1 MDVRCHKS
9 SNTVH
14 PLSYVQSYGNTMQH
28 IAVRVAEIV
37 YYDLELIFSQLRI
50 SLARSD
56 VPILRSSIYIILIES
71 LNMNIDTHTKGMQYV
86 FCSKNNYQCEVI
98 VLSCIYRCYRYG

>member
-14 PLSYVQSYGNTMQH
+14 PLSYVQSHGNTMQH
-28 IAVRVAEIV
+28 NAVRVAGIV
-37 YYDLELIFSQLRI
+37 YYDLELIFWQLHI
-50 SLARSD
+50 SLARYD
-56 VPILRSSIYIILIES
+56 IPILRSSIYIILIES
-71 LNMNIDTHTKGMQYV
+71 LNVNIDTHTKGLQNV
-86 FCSKNNYQCEVI
+86 FCSKNNYQCELI